1 MTAFMTVGRAM
12 RRPRLCYVGGGW
24 YFPGQTLGDLQ
35 DEMRGH
41 LEAGCTMLKM
51 KVGGLSLDEDLRRVE
66 AGCLRL
72 PERPGIGF
80 EGQSALFRIMR
91 RLAG

>member
-41 LEAGCTMLKM
+41 LDAGYTMPC
-51 KVGGLSLDEDLRRVE
+51 SR
-66 AGCLRL
+66 
-72 PERPGIGF
+72 
-80 EGQSALFRIMR
+80 
-91 RLAG
+91 